1 MAPTSFLVGSGG
13 EELQKPHS
21 EVSTLEG
28 DLGTLGKVLLS
39 SQGNENLRA
48 RWSPVMLKVLS
59 GDSGWADSKEQCPY
73 RLNLYACKL
82 CFPGAARSLSLSR
95 FRI

>member
-39 SQGNENLRA
+39 SQGNT
-48 RWSPVMLKVLS
+48 KLS
-59 GDSGWADSKEQCPY
+59 VAMRGSCCAKMEKGCGEASSGQQQTHDGKSIK
-73 RLNLYACKL
+73 
-82 CFPGAARSLSLSR
+82 
-95 FRI
+95 